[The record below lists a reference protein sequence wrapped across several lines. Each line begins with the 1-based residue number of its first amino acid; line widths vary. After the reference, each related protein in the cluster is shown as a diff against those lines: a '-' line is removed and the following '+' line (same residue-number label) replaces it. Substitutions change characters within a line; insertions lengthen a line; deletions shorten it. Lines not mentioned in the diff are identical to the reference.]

1 MEILLIHCQFPVESA
16 LAIHGSIYCPELI
29 VAEPRDNVVE
39 PLINPA
45 MTTSLFG
52 VVSTEFIIT
61 GFAALPEEDQSPL
74 LRAEKKFFISSFE
87 NSTTS
92 VCCAIFTL
100 VVCEISD
107 VKKSKITVDTNNRL
121 EFLSAVMAL
130 PHIPHGGGGNECFPN
145 IN

>member
-1 MEILLIHCQFPVESA
+1 MEILLIHCNFLLNS
-16 LAIHGSIYCPELI
+16 LGNHGSMYCPELI

-45 MTTSLFG
+45 ITTSLFG
-52 VVSTEFIIT
+52 VVSTEFITT

-74 LRAEKKFFISSFE
+74 LRAEKRFLTSSFDS
-87 NSTTS
+87 STNP
-92 VCCAIFTL
+92 VCCATFRL

-121 EFLSAVMAL
+121 EFLSTVMAL
-130 PHIPHGGGGNECFPN
+130 PHIPHGGGGNESFPN